1 MNLEG
6 LIREGRELEDWCSE
20 IKATEFENGGILSTM
35 PDTTEE
41 CNKDRVVS
49 TGLSSVE
56 ACSLVQ

>member
-41 CNKDRVVS
+41 CNKD
-49 TGLSSVE
+49 
-56 ACSLVQ
+56 